1 MWWLRFFVS
10 AEIKVHASIFINVD
24 VANYNSKF
32 KLDTVLERLVVVIEE
47 SYLEAVVETKWHYHS
62 RRQVQRLVPETVIIM
77 FIIQI
82 QRYLQNYYY
91 DTFLLQNRNFWKK
104 NPALFAFIKRKLI
117 GLDFD
122 IFCYFY
128 KCGKSSFKHE
138 QTHQDLLHI
147 FYQMLLLSE

>member
-1 MWWLRFFVS
+1 MLQFLSLSV
-10 AEIKVHASIFINVD
+10 N

-104 NPALFAFIKRKLI
+104 TCS
-117 GLDFD
+117 
-122 IFCYFY
+122 FCFY
-128 KCGKSSFKHE
+128 KTKINRIRF
-138 QTHQDLLHI
+138 
-147 FYQMLLLSE
+147 

>member
-1 MWWLRFFVS
+1 MLQFLS
-10 AEIKVHASIFINVD
+10 PSVD

-47 SYLEAVVETKWHYHS
+47 SYLDKWHYHS

-91 DTFLLQNRNFWKK
+91 DTFLLQNRNF
-104 NPALFAFIKRKLI
+104 
-117 GLDFD
+117 
-122 IFCYFY
+122 
-128 KCGKSSFKHE
+128 
-138 QTHQDLLHI
+138 
-147 FYQMLLLSE
+147 

>member
-1 MWWLRFFVS
+1 MCPWSL
-10 AEIKVHASIFINVD
+10 EIHTNLVDIGHETEKILSNVMITIFKYMLQFLSLSVD

-82 QRYLQNYYY
+82 QSYLQNYYY
-91 DTFLLQNRNFWKK
+91 DTFLLQNRNF
-104 NPALFAFIKRKLI
+104 
-117 GLDFD
+117 
-122 IFCYFY
+122 
-128 KCGKSSFKHE
+128 
-138 QTHQDLLHI
+138 
-147 FYQMLLLSE
+147 

>member
-1 MWWLRFFVS
+1 MLQFLS
-10 AEIKVHASIFINVD
+10 LSVD

-32 KLDTVLERLVVVIEE
+32 KLDTVVERLVVVIEE

-82 QRYLQNYYY
+82 QSYLQNYYY

-104 NPALFAFIKRKLI
+104 KPCS
-117 GLDFD
+117 
-122 IFCYFY
+122 FCFH
-128 KCGKSSFKHE
+128 KTKINRIRF
-138 QTHQDLLHI
+138 
-147 FYQMLLLSE
+147 